1 MISIAVF
8 TFQRNHRL
16 IHCLESIDSSS
27 VSEILLF
34 NDDEKKELEL
44 SSLSVSAELQR
55 LIKIYNPGDFGF
67 SGRAF
72 RKPIYQNKAIE
83 LVQCDT
89 ILFSDDDGIFSPGA
103 VDAHLDG
110 LKENIFCAGS
120 IIRDRLLNRKSKS
133 ILQGTNY
140 SFQKQFYKDVGGYDE
155 AFVNSQGGG
164 DVDFWYRIYQHVQ
177 KYKLPVAFLPNACQD
192 VTIRSE
198 RKKTKRAM
206 DPREYTLNKHRISQS
221 GPMYKWF
228 PKIRDKSMWMQ
239 IIND

>member
-16 IHCLESIDSSS
+16 INCLESIDSSS

-72 RKPIYQNKAIE
+72 RKPIYLNKAIE
-83 LVQCDT
+83 LARCDT
-89 ILFSDDDGIFSPGA
+89 ILFSDDDGIFNPNA
-103 VDAHLDG
+103 IDTHVNN
-110 LKENIFCAGS
+110 LKEHVFCAGS

-140 SFQKQFYKDVGGYDE
+140 SFQKQFFKDVGGYDE
-155 AFVNSQGGG
+155 AFVKSYGSG
-164 DVDFWYRIYQHVQ
+164 DVDFWYRIYQYVQ
-177 KYKLPVAFLPNACQD
+177 LHKLSVAFLQNACQN
-192 VTIRSE
+192 VTVRSE
-198 RKKTKRAM
+198 RKKTKREM
-206 DPREYTLNKHRISQS
+206 DPREYTIKKHRLTQFGS
-221 GPMYKWF
+221 MYKWF
-228 PKIRDKSMWMQ
+228 PEIRDKSTWMQ
-239 IIND
+239 VIND